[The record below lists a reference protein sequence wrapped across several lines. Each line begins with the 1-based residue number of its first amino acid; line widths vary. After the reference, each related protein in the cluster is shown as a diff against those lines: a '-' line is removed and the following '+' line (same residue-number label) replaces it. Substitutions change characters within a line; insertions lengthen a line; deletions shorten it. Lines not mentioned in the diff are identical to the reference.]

1 VTELAAPPA
10 AARQSSLS
18 IFRHRDFTVFFTAA
32 AISNGANWMQLVAV
46 PALLF
51 ELTNSG
57 TWLGFST
64 FCNLIP
70 AVLLTPYAGVLT
82 DRVSRQAI
90 VLVTQTAQMVI
101 AFGLWGLYATGHITP
116 WWIIILG
123 ILTGCATGFQTSAW
137 QTFVPLLVPEEEM
150 LHAVKLNSVQFTM
163 ARAIGPA
170 AAGWVVAAWGVGV
183 AIFVNAATY
192 LLVILALLVVHA
204 RPAMSSSR
212 TEKVWAQLKQG
223 ARYVWTRAPLLLA
236 VTLALITSVFGQSL
250 QFVAAAISER
260 VFGHSP
266 ENNAQLVLAWGIG
279 SLVASGV
286 AIGFGDRFRRSR
298 SVISGLIV
306 YSAGV
311 ALVALGP
318 VFAIGLLG
326 FLFCGYSHL
335 QVSVAL
341 NTLIQ
346 GAVPDEMRGRTM
358 SFYLLGILAGI
369 PIGGLALG
377 ALGDIVGFRVMLFFN
392 ASVFAL
398 VVVVLIVTPLSKLL
412 DVTHVAPYEEAS
424 LPA

>member
-1 VTELAAPPA
+1 
-10 AARQSSLS
+10 
-18 IFRHRDFTVFFTAA
+18 
-32 AISNGANWMQLVAV
+32 
-46 PALLF
+46 
-51 ELTNSG
+51 
-57 TWLGFST
+57 
-64 FCNLIP
+64 
-70 AVLLTPYAGVLT
+70 
-82 DRVSRQAI
+82 
-90 VLVTQTAQMVI
+90 
-101 AFGLWGLYATGHITP
+101 
-116 WWIIILG
+116 LG

-137 QTFVPLLVPEEEM
+137 QTFVPLLVPEDEM

-192 LLVILALLVVHA
+192 LLVILALLIVHA

-236 VTLALITSVFGQSL
+236 VVLALITSIFGQSL

-260 VFGHSP
+260 VFGHPP

-279 SLVASGV
+279 SLVASVV

-298 SVISGLIV
+298 SVISGLVV
-306 YSAGV
+306 YSTGV

-377 ALGDIVGFRVMLFFN
+377 ALGDIVGFRVMLLFN

-412 DVTHVAPYEEAS
+412 DVTHVAPFDDAI
-424 LPA
+424 A